1 MNEPTTPPPDE
12 KLMLV
17 KDGDRE
23 HATALSWD
31 AILELATQA
40 RMSPH
45 TLVKRLIANLPHPH
59 GRHIPPA
66 LMEMLSERDRE
77 AIRLAD
83 EARAR
88 KNAKRARRR
97 G

>member
-1 MNEPTTPPPDE
+1 MNEPTNTPPDE
-12 KLMLV
+12 KLMLAP
-17 KDGDRE
+17 DGDNRR
-23 HATALSWD
+23 AVDLTWD
-31 AILELATQA
+31 AIQDLATQA

-66 LMEMLSERDRE
+66 LMAMLSERDRE